1 MIIDRIGIREIHCE
15 GSVIYIN
22 DVKAKFKGVN
32 RHEGVEVNTKM
43 PEELRRVPFQNIIYV
58 ADGSSDIPAF
68 SLVNKN
74 HGATFAIYPHGDMEA
89 MRQVEQMRVDGR
101 INMYA
106 EANYQEG
113 TTAYMWICHKIK
125 ECAERI
131 RKREREK
138 ISVYAQV
145 GTPKHLT

>member
-1 MIIDRIGIREIHCE
+1 
-15 GSVIYIN
+15 
-22 DVKAKFKGVN
+22 
-32 RHEGVEVNTKM
+32 M
-43 PEELRRVPFQNIIYV
+43 PEELRRVPFRNMIYV
-58 ADGSSDIPAF
+58 ADGPSDIPAF

-89 MRQVEQMRVDGR
+89 MCQVEQMRVDGR

-106 EANYQEG
+106 EADYREG

-131 RKREREK
+131 RKREHEK
-138 ISVYAQV
+138 ISIYTQA

>member
-1 MIIDRIGIREIHCE
+1 M
-15 GSVIYIN
+15 S
-22 DVKAKFKGVN
+22 
-32 RHEGVEVNTKM
+32 
-43 PEELRRVPFQNIIYV
+43 
-58 ADGSSDIPAF
+58 ADGQVIFQPF
-68 SLVNKN
+68 LFVNKN
-74 HGATFAIYPHGDMEA
+74 QGATFAIYPHGDMEA

-106 EANYQEG
+106 EADYREG

-138 ISVYAQV
+138 YPFTHRQEHRNILHNYYLI
-145 GTPKHLT
+145 H